1 LSPIFSKLQT
11 IAINFLNQIMEN
23 QKLPNTTI
31 VLLLGLFS
39 IITCW
44 VMGIVGLIFGIV
56 ALVIAKG
63 DLRLYREN
71 PDSYTNFANLAIGRV
86 LAVIGI
92 ILSSI
97 YLAFIIFIYTVIG
110 IENVE
115 EWQKNLQNKI
125 EYQEKH
131 R

>member
-1 LSPIFSKLQT
+1 
-11 IAINFLNQIMEN
+11 MEN

-71 PDSYTNFANLAIGRV
+71 PDRYTNFANLAIGRV

-97 YLAFIIFIYTVIG
+97 YLTFIIFIYTVIG

-125 EYQEKH
+125 EYQEQH

>member
-110 IENVE
+110 IENVD

-125 EYQEKH
+125 EYQEQH

>member
-1 LSPIFSKLQT
+1 
-11 IAINFLNQIMEN
+11 MEN

-63 DLRLYREN
+63 DLFSDGKTGLVESRLFFGQTINARV
-71 PDSYTNFANLAIGRV
+71 SFA
-86 LAVIGI
+86 
-92 ILSSI
+92 S
-97 YLAFIIFIYTVIG
+97 
-110 IENVE
+110 
-115 EWQKNLQNKI
+115 WC
-125 EYQEKH
+125 
-131 R
+131 

>member
-97 YLAFIIFIYTVIG
+97 YLAFIIFVYTVIG
-110 IENVE
+110 IDNVD

-125 EYQEKH
+125 EYQEQH

>member
-1 LSPIFSKLQT
+1 
-11 IAINFLNQIMEN
+11 MEN